1 MEIKYDQKKKK
12 SQREDDAVRKGK
24 GGGMLKGRN
33 VGAKKE
39 SNKSWVLCE
48 CMWKREKDKRRESF
62 HDLSI
67 SDHKFWET
75 DQSQSSA
82 SYMTLYK
89 FSNK

>member
-1 MEIKYDQKKKK
+1 MLEQKKN
-12 SQREDDAVRKGK
+12 QIR
-24 GGGMLKGRN
+24 
-33 VGAKKE
+33 VGCYV
-39 SNKSWVLCE
+39 SVCE
-48 CMWKREKDKRRESF
+48 REKDKRRESF